1 MAVRVPFSIWACGQ
15 SREAV
20 PYSNYPSPTAIMAK
34 NDTDALLGLFTDG
47 DEVDPR
53 DLFELL
59 RPFIRIRN
67 EDGRIIFLDAGHRMP
82 LKSKVLLFLLGK
94 KVLFL
99 LKKIDS
105 EYVTP
110 KQIVDE
116 TKLSKGSV
124 LPTLMQLKSTYASA
138 IDGKYFVPNHQIVR
152 LKDKKVFAYEEN
164 N

>member
-1 MAVRVPFSIWACGQ
+1 M
-15 SREAV
+15 
-20 PYSNYPSPTAIMAK
+20 TK
-34 NDTDALLGLFTDG
+34 NNTDALLALFTDG
-47 DEVDPR
+47 DEVDPKE
-53 DLFELL
+53 LFELL

-110 KQIVDE
+110 KQIVEE

-138 IDGKYFVPNHQIVR
+138 VDGKYFVPNHQIVR
-152 LKDKKVFAYEEN
+152 LKDKKIFTYDEN